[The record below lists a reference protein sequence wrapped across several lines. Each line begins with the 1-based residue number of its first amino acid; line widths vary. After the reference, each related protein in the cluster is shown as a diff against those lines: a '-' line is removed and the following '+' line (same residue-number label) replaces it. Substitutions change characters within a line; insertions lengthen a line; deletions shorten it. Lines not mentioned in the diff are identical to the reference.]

1 MKKKNSMGGVLVLL
15 VFAVFVVSVML
26 VLLTG
31 ADVVQKLNRRDR
43 SSYEQRTLIQYLT
56 TRIRQADAR
65 DMVSVRD
72 FDGQDALVLSQDIED
87 VRYETLVYCWD
98 GYLRELFIEEGLE
111 IDAAFGEMILPAAD
125 VQFEDCGTYILADIT
140 MADGTQQSMMLTLRA
155 ERGTAQ

>member
-1 MKKKNSMGGVLVLL
+1 MKKKNSIGGVLVLL

-56 TRIRQADAR
+56 TRVRQADAR

-111 IDAAFGEMILPAAD
+111 IGAEFGEQILPVTD
-125 VQFEDCGTYILADIT
+125 VQFEDRDGYVLADIT
-140 MADGTQQSMMLTLRA
+140 MADGTQQSMLLVLRA